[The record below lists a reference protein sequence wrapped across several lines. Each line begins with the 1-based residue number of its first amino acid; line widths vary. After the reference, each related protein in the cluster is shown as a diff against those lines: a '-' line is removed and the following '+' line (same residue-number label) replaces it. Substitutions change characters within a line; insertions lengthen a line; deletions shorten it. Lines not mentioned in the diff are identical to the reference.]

1 VWEPMELSKVALLR
15 KADPKK
21 GQSQRGMSDAFVI
34 SDIAERAA
42 GGYDRAIDGTP
53 EIYAKWVIDDWY
65 QGDFCPEFMKEP
77 HYRWV
82 LREYSFK
89 IADEIVRCISRWEK
103 LIEEYEV

>member
-1 VWEPMELSKVALLR
+1 MWEPMELSKVALLR

-42 GGYDRAIDGTP
+42 CGYDVMIDGSP
-53 EIYAKWVIDDWY
+53 EIYAKWVIDEWY
-65 QGDFCPEFMKEP
+65 HGDFCPEFMKEP

-89 IADEIVRCISRWEK
+89 IADEIVRWISRWEK

>member
-1 VWEPMELSKVALLR
+1 MELSKVALLR

-42 GGYDRAIDGTP
+42 GGYDKAIDGAP
-53 EIYAKWVIDDWY
+53 EIYAKWVIDEWY
-65 QGDFCPEFMKEP
+65 HGDFCPEFMKEP

-89 IADEIVRCISRWEK
+89 IADEIVRWIARWEK
-103 LIEEYEV
+103 LIAEYEV